1 MIRSLGCTLISRHLT
16 RSCCEIVV
24 GPVWECRVKAGV
36 VISSLDG
43 SAAVAFGL
51 WPLASP
57 DIASESKSWSS
68 TPIASY
74 LCYYEILYSLA

>member
-36 VISSLDG
+36 VIFSLDG
-43 SAAVAFGL
+43 SAAEMRRLLSVYGL
-51 WPLASP
+51 LPHQ
-57 DIASESKSWSS
+57 
-68 TPIASY
+68 
-74 LCYYEILYSLA
+74 ILPQNQVLEFYSDR